1 MFKNRVIITGGL
13 GFIGTNLI
21 LNLIK
26 SKYKILNLD
35 KNSDSSN
42 KKLINYYHN
51 NYLYKKI
58 DLSKSGNEHQILK
71 IIEKFKPQIII
82 NLAAESHVDKSID
95 NPKKIYSSNVN
106 CTLNLLLAIN
116 RSILK
121 KKIKL
126 IHFGTDEIYGDLS
139 LHSKKKFTE
148 NSRYFTSNPYSAS
161 KAAQINLIQS
171 FIRTYNINAIIVNPC
186 NNYGFYQY
194 PEKLIPRSIRLILS
208 NKPVELYG
216 NGKNRRE
223 WTFIDDT
230 VEAIKIIIKKG
241 KIGHIY
247 NLSTEK
253 WGGNISNSL
262 LIKKIFKILRQLN
275 KNYFLKINY
284 VKDRPGHD
292 LQYSTSGKKII
303 ALGWKPKYSLEK
315 GIKKTLLWYLNEE
328 NVALF
333 KKKLFLKRFGLI
345 NKK

>member
-1 MFKNRVIITGGL
+1 MFKNRVVITGGL

-95 NPKKIYSSNVN
+95 NPKKIYTSNVN

-171 FIRTYNINAIIVNPC
+171 FIRTYNINAIIINPC

-223 WTFIDDT
+223 WIFVEDT
-230 VEAIKIIIKKG
+230 VAAIKIIIKKG
-241 KIGHIY
+241 KIGQIY
-247 NLSTEK
+247 NVSPQRSA
-253 WGGNISNSL
+253 NISNL
-262 LIKKIFKILRQLN
+262 LLVKKIFKILKKIDKKYL
-275 KNYFLKINY
+275 LKIKF

-292 LQYSTSGKKII
+292 LQYSTSGKKISVI
-303 ALGWKPKYSLEK
+303 GWKPKYNLDE
-315 GIKKTLLWYLNEE
+315 GIKKTLIWYLNQK
-328 NVALF
+328 NTLF
-333 KKKLFLKRFGLI
+333 FKRKDFCKRIGII